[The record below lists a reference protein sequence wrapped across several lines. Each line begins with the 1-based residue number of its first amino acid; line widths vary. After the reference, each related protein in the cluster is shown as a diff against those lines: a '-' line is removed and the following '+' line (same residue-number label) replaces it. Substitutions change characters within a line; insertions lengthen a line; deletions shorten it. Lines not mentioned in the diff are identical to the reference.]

1 MGLKANAVNYGA
13 IGAVIG
19 HEITHGF
26 DDRGFLSFAQL
37 WRSVYRPAF
46 AAAFPRGRRG
56 REPAGAR
63 CCVRVP
69 RENRIASGEGAC
81 CDLVMADGLFNRY
94 AAAE

>member
-37 WRSVYRPAF
+37 WRSVYRPELERLQLRTDPHSPPRFRVAGVV
-46 AAAFPRGRRG
+46 ANLPELDAAFECRGKTALL
-56 REPAGAR
+56 PAKER
-63 CCVRVP
+63 
-69 RENRIASGEGAC
+69 
-81 CDLVMADGLFNRY
+81 
-94 AAAE
+94 AAIW